1 MIQQNLEGEKKGQA
15 TFGNP
20 DRKKK
25 PKAFPEERKTGLYNF
40 MEQEE

>member
-20 DRKKK
+20 ERKKK
-25 PKAFPEERKTGLYNF
+25 PKPYPQERRTGLYNF
-40 MEQEE
+40 TEE